1 MSLKSFFE
9 SVNVHSM
16 SSGSITHAVSSQGDA
31 KGLEEEE
38 ETAARPVPIWKAT
51 HITEIL
57 EDPVETEEEPTPP
70 SPVVSRKGSKHIH
83 TSITLV

>member
-1 MSLKSFFE
+1 MNCDLWATCYYFFKYFLPHKSTVF
-9 SVNVHSM
+9 
-16 SSGSITHAVSSQGDA
+16 SQGDA

-57 EDPVETEEEPTPP
+57 EDPVETEEEPTPL
-70 SPVVSRKGSKHIH
+70 SPVVSRKGSKDIH
-83 TSITLV
+83 TSLTLV